1 MEIYRHVNKTSLSRF
16 LKTCLQDFFGNFENL
31 NWKFTD
37 MWRPAS
43 LDFWKLAF
51 KAVFVSSSSACKSVT
66 CQSIKCEKAFEKHL
80 KSFWKDWHLKRETL
94 KKACHQMR
102 WHKKTDFQNT
112 FALIWWGKNGRKKHK
127 DKLHPNNH
135 SWTKFTNVA
144 ERLQRRC
151 KWWRIFVLT
160 ISEFWVDS
168 KYWRQ
173 DQD

>member
-1 MEIYRHVNKTSLSRF
+1 MEIYRYVKTSFSRF
-16 LKTCLQDFFGNFENL
+16 LKTCLQGCFCIFQL
-31 NWKFTD
+31 RLQVCHLPKYQMWK
-37 MWRPAS
+37 S
-43 LDFWKLAF
+43 IWKAF
-51 KAVFVSSSSACKSVT
+51 KK
-66 CQSIKCEKAFEKHL
+66 L
-80 KSFWKDWHLKRETL
+80 LKRLASKERDFE
-94 KKACHQMR
+94 KACHQMR